1 MTCWKVLQKF
11 DAGDDIV
18 QAFAQL
24 GVSEKPSEA
33 LIAALE
39 AYVCKLYL
47 PLTEQTNVADVRWWL
62 FKKSKLNLSV
72 YLQLGLH

>member
-1 MTCWKVLQKF
+1 MTCWNVLQELH
-11 DAGDDIV
+11 AGDDIV

-24 GVSEKPSEA
+24 GVSEKPSEV

-47 PLTEQTNVADVRWWL
+47 PLTELTNVADVRWWL
-62 FKKSKLNLSV
+62 LNKAS
-72 YLQLGLH
+72 